1 MKKSLA
7 LLLAVLMLV
16 ASLTAVLTSC
26 SSGDDDPGANVH
38 LFLSYR
44 IYDFDPTLAIV
55 DDEAAQI
62 LSLLYEPLFRLKSD
76 GSVEGA
82 LAEDYEID
90 KSKNQMT
97 ITLRETNWSD
107 SSRVTSNDIVFA
119 WQRILEPTFE
129 NPAAALL
136 YDIENALYI
145 KQGALPD
152 GTTVTIADLGVEAP
166 DDETLV
172 ITFRKTADGKNIDYD
187 AFLRNLTSI
196 ALSPVPEDIVS
207 NTTRTDNWAKRI
219 ATITTNGPFTLK
231 SVDYNETGEFS
242 LQRNQYFRRD
252 EDSDSSI
259 SKYVTP
265 QFLNTV
271 WQTKD
276 FASIEEYE
284 TFLTENVILH
294 FSDTEGNKEDSLYY
308 ISELPRNLRG
318 SDAYKNN
325 TVVTDLMSTLT
336 CVLNTKSGNPL
347 LTNANIRRALS
358 TVIDREDLAELLV
371 YARPATGYITDGVY
385 EAGNP
390 QKDFRDVKALLPI
403 KADVT
408 EAERLLNLG
417 LSELADKALEIPFA
431 DETYPNGSLR
441 LMYSAESLDDMYVAA
456 YIADA
461 WEKLGFKVIL
471 DPLFGEDR
479 MLVGDDITVFDS
491 ALQMNYNS
499 DWSDVRLDDLTE
511 DELAELTNAD
521 LHADAILIDA
531 QMLSTDPFVALA
543 AFSTTMSGN
552 GYDQTDISESGSD
565 KIFSY
570 APVPHVS
577 GYSNAAYDELIDK
590 AYNET
595 KKSTRSEYLHEAEE
609 LLLTDMPVIPLLF
622 NQDYYIIGKKLT
634 EVKTNAYGMPV
645 FTKAYLEG
653 YEKFLKSEED
663 DD

>member
-26 SSGDDDPGANVH
+26 GSGDDDPGANIH

-44 IYDFDPTLAIV
+44 IYDLDPTLAIV
-55 DDEAAQI
+55 DDEAAQV

-76 GSVEGA
+76 GSVAGA

-90 KSKNQMT
+90 KNKNQMT

-107 SSRVTSNDIVFA
+107 SSRVTANDIVFA

-136 YDIENALYI
+136 YDVENALYI

-172 ITFRKTADGKNIDYD
+172 ITFRKTAEGKNIDYD

-196 ALSPVPEDIVS
+196 ALAPVPEDTVS
-207 NTTRTDNWAKRI
+207 NTNRADNWAKRVS
-219 ATITTNGPFTLK
+219 TIVTNGPFTLK
-231 SVDYNETGEFS
+231 SMDYGQTGEFS

-252 EDSDSSI
+252 KDSDSSI
-259 SKYVTP
+259 SEYVTP
-265 QFLNTV
+265 QFLTTV

-276 FASIEEYE
+276 FKTVEEYE

-294 FSDTEGNKEDSLYY
+294 FSDDEGNKEDSLYY
-308 ISELPRNLRG
+308 ISEIPMNLRG
-318 SDAYKNN
+318 TDAYKKK
-325 TVVTDLMSTLT
+325 TVVKDLMSTLT

-347 LTNANIRRALS
+347 LANANVRRALS
-358 TVIDREDLAELLV
+358 VVIDREDLAKLLV

-390 QKDFRDVKALLPI
+390 KKDFRDVKALLPI

-408 EAERLLNLG
+408 EANRLLTLG
-417 LSELADKALEIPFA
+417 LAELDEALEIPGA

-441 LMYSAESLDDMYVAA
+441 LMYSADSLNDMYVAA

-461 WEKLGFKVIL
+461 WETLGFKVIL
-471 DPLFGEDR
+471 DPLYGEDR
-479 MLVGDDITVFDS
+479 IIDDDIVIFDS

-499 DWSDVRLDDLTE
+499 DWEDVRYSDLSE
-511 DELAELTNAD
+511 EEKEALTNSD

-543 AFSTTMSGN
+543 AFSTAMSGN
-552 GYDQTDISESGSD
+552 GYDQTDISESGTD
-565 KIFSY
+565 KVFSY

-577 GYSNAAYDELIDK
+577 GYSSEAYDELLDK

-595 KKSTRSEYLHEAEE
+595 KKSQRSEYLHAAEE

-634 EVKTNAYGMPV
+634 EIKTNAYGMPV
-645 FTKAYLEG
+645 FTEAYLEG
-653 YEKFLKSEED
+653 YEKFQKSDEE
-663 DD
+663 